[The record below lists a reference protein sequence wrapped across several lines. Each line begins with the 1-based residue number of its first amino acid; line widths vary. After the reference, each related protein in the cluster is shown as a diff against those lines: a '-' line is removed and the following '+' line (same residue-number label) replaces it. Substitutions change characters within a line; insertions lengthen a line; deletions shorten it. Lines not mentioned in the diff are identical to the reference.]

1 MLFFFSVLR
10 DLPVFCLFYPSS
22 SKAQILDLLL
32 ISVVFKV
39 ICFFDRLVSL
49 LQFSL
54 AGFIVT
60 FLFYYKIRQAKD
72 LFRRS
77 ALFYTFL

>member
-1 MLFFFSVLR
+1 MFR
-10 DLPVFCLFYPSS
+10 LFYPSS
-22 SKAQILDLLL
+22 SKAQILDFLLV
-32 ISVVFKV
+32 SVVFKV

-54 AGFIVT
+54 TGFIVT

-72 LFRRS
+72 LFWRS